1 MKFSLSSMW
10 VDSFSLTPTT
20 EPNETG
26 EEFTMNVDSA
36 VDFNSVNKTEFR
48 FSISIK
54 LHKNERFIFKAC
66 QMAVVKFG
74 KEMSEEEAK
83 ETVSTVDAAQYLY
96 PYLRAFVIS
105 TLRVAGYNNIN
116 LPVVIFQ

>member
-10 VDSFSLTPTT
+10 VDSFSLTPTA

-26 EEFTMNVDSA
+26 EEFTMNVESA
-36 VDFNSVNKTEFR
+36 VDINTVNKSEFR
-48 FSISIK
+48 FSIWIK
-54 LHKNERFIFKAC
+54 LHKNERFIFNAC
-66 QMAVVKFG
+66 QMALVKFD
-74 KEMSEEEAK
+74 KEISEEEAQEK
-83 ETVSTVDAAQYLY
+83 ASTVDVAQFLY

-105 TLRVAGYNNIN
+105 TLGVAGYNNVN